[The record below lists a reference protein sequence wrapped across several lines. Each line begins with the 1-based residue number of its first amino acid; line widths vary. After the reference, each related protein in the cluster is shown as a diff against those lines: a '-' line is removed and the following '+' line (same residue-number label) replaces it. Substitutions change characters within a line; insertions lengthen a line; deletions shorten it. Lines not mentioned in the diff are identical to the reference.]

1 MLLVRRPIVPP
12 VLVAAGVLAGSSF
25 AYVCH
30 PSAAGTR
37 MLTLKGAVVAVR
49 THGSSV
55 GLVLKKPAGSCSRV
69 VWSTATGISTAAVA
83 AACPAPLR
91 APSSTVLPVLRSGH
105 VAVARGGGN
114 RPDVLKVFGAGGHLV
129 RALPLPAR
137 PQTLSSSSGIAVFA
151 ARGQGV
157 FAIRLSDG
165 LFGFLGPNGG
175 SFAPRLGAKGVLFHD
190 GESKLAL
197 RQGKTV
203 VEYMSRAAILRTIA
217 RTARPLVTGGPI
229 RSLSMDGPRVAVAVG
244 DTSGRCDRVLYWNV
258 AWNPAQRVSSAGGPT
273 CMVRPE
279 NVQIPAVAIGGFR
292 AEWLV
297 TENGASRLVAGSPLC
312 QEWVLGRYDRIG
324 AVTSLTGDGRTLAF
338 AATSGGR
345 STVSVVNAAYRPVAI
360 ASGQGSPELA
370 ADGSRTA
377 ILWPDGRAQI
387 VSRDG
392 KILAELRSRPASA
405 VSLQGNEL
413 VTLGGGRLSAFD
425 IHTGTLIR
433 HYRVA
438 ASASG
443 ADLQNGVV
451 AFAEGTKAIV
461 LDLATGRTAVVGRA
475 PTRLVGVQ
483 IEGAGLAYGWSS
495 GSRGEAQFVTTRQL
509 DLALGRTVV

>member
-1 MLLVRRPIVPP
+1 MFLVRRPIVPA
-12 VLVAAGVLAGSSF
+12 VLVAAGLLAGSSS
-25 AYVCH
+25 AYICH

-37 MLTLKGAVVAVR
+37 MLTLKGAVVSLR

-55 GLVLKKPAGSCSRV
+55 GFVLMKPAGSCSRV
-69 VWSTATGISTAAVA
+69 VWSTATGRSTAATA

-91 APSSTVLPVLRSGH
+91 VQSSTVLPVLRSAH

-137 PQTLSSSSGIAVFA
+137 PETLSSSGGIAVFA

-165 LFGFLGPNGG
+165 LFGFLGPDGG
-175 SFAPRLGAKGVLFHD
+175 SFAPRLGASGVLFHD

-197 RQGKTV
+197 REGKTV
-203 VEYMSRAAILRTIA
+203 VEYMSRAAVLRTIA

-312 QEWVLGRYDRIG
+312 QEWVLGRYGRVG
-324 AVTSLTGDGRTLAF
+324 AVTSLTGDGGTLAF
-338 AATSGGR
+338 AATTGGR
-345 STVSVVNAAYRPVAI
+345 STVSVVNAAYRPVPVATG
-360 ASGQGSPELA
+360 AGSPVLA
-370 ADGSRTA
+370 ADGSRIA
-377 ILWPDGRAQI
+377 ILWPDGRVQI
-387 VSRDG
+387 VSRG
-392 KILAELRSRPASA
+392 GRILAAFHGRPANA
-405 VSLQGNEL
+405 VSLQGNAL
-413 VTLGGGRLSAFD
+413 VTLGGGRVSVFD
-425 IHTGTLIR
+425 VRTGKSIR
-433 HYRVA
+433 HFRVA
-438 ASASG
+438 ASATG
-443 ADLQNGVV
+443 ADLQDGVF
-451 AFAEGTKAIV
+451 AFAEGRNAMV

-483 IEGAGLAYGWSS
+483 IEGPGLAYAWSS

-509 DLALGRTVV
+509 DLALGRLVA

>member
-1 MLLVRRPIVPP
+1 VFLVRRPIVPA

-37 MLTLKGAVVAVR
+37 MLTLKGAVVSLKTRGAN
-49 THGSSV
+49 V
-55 GLVLKKPAGSCSRV
+55 GFVLKKPAGSCSRI
-69 VWSTATGISTAAVA
+69 VWSTATGVSTLAR

-91 APSSTVLPVLRSGH
+91 VQSSTVLPALRSGD
-105 VAVARGGGN
+105 VDVARGGGN
-114 RPDVLKVFGAGGHLV
+114 RPDVLNVFGAGGHLV
-129 RALPLPAR
+129 RSLPLPAR
-137 PQTLSSSSGIAVFA
+137 PETLSSSGGIAVFA

-165 LFGFLGPNGG
+165 LFGFLGPDGG
-175 SFAPRLGAKGVLFHD
+175 SFAPRLDANGVLFHD

-197 RQGKTV
+197 RAGKTV
-203 VEYMSRAAILRTIA
+203 VEYMTRAAVLRTIA

-297 TENGASRLVAGSPLC
+297 TENGGSRLVAGSPLC
-312 QEWVLGRYDRIG
+312 QEWVLGRYGRVG
-324 AVTSLTGDGRTLAF
+324 AVTSLTGDGGTLAF
-338 AATSGGR
+338 AATTGAR
-345 STVSVVNAAYRPVAI
+345 TTVSVVNAAYRPLAV
-360 ASGQGSPELA
+360 ASGQGSPKLA
-370 ADGSRTA
+370 ADGSRIA
-377 ILWPDGRAQI
+377 ILWPDGRVEV
-387 VSRDG
+387 VSRSG
-392 KILAELRSRPASA
+392 KVLAELRSRPASA

-413 VTLGGGRLSAFD
+413 VTLGDGRLSAFD
-425 IHTGTLIR
+425 VRAAKLIR
-433 HYRVA
+433 RYRVA
-438 ASASG
+438 ASATG
-443 ADLQNGVV
+443 ADLQDGVV

-461 LDLATGRTAVVGRA
+461 LDLTSGRAAVVGHA
-475 PTRLVGVQ
+475 PTKLVGAQ
-483 IEGAGLAYGWSS
+483 IEAAGLAYAWSS
-495 GSRGEAQFVTTRQL
+495 GSRGEARFVTTRQL
-509 DLALGRTVV
+509 DLALGRPIV